1 MEPAFKR
8 RTALRG
14 AAVLAAGAAVPVGVA
29 TADEFAELA
38 WRASAPGITPQP
50 FRTRIISGIPA
61 VVGYGT
67 AVTLGPVIVQA
78 ISHPSFPWIVRN
90 AGYSSVSA
98 TVTGAA
104 VVTDAR
110 GLSGRVP
117 VTIVFPRVTM
127 PTTGV
132 ETVLTGTATVAG
144 TTPLPA
150 VRNPGTMKIEA
161 ETSAQGAVTFFK
173 DNGASTS
180 FTSMIL
186 LAPANQVRLVAT
198 IEVR

>member
-14 AAVLAAGAAVPVGVA
+14 AAVLAAGATVPVGA
-29 TADEFAELA
+29 AAAGEFTEIA

-50 FRTRIISGIPA
+50 FRTRVVSGIPA

-67 AVTLGPVIVQA
+67 SVMLGPVIVQA
-78 ISHPSFPWIVRN
+78 ISDRSLPLLMRN
-90 AGYSSVSA
+90 AGYSSVTA
-98 TVTGAA
+98 TVTGT
-104 VVTDAR
+104 VLVTDAR

-127 PTTGV
+127 PTVAV
-132 ETVLTGTATVAG
+132 ETVLTGNATLTG
-144 TTPLPA
+144 SPQLPA
-150 VRNPGTMKIEA
+150 VRNPGTMTIMA
-161 ETSAQGAVTFFK
+161 ESGAKGAITVFK
-173 DNGASTS
+173 DSGASNSYTS
-180 FTSMIL
+180 VITL
-186 LAPANQVRLVAT
+186 DRPYPTPPVAT